1 MTANT
6 FHFTLGPVQ
15 GFVAQARRTRDFW
28 AGSFLLSWLAG
39 AAMKTVIKQG
49 GRIVFPTPDQNYIHW
64 LSGEGRGKSPRQGG
78 IPNRFK
84 ATVGESFDP
93 ASVEQVVRTAWQAV
107 AEIVWQEDLA
117 RHCQCY
123 PTTRAIWERQINGF
137 WEIAW
142 AMGDDDALLDRRK
155 NWRTQ
160 LPPDEAGIKCSVMAG
175 WQALSDDAKAL
186 DAFWQPVRRDCGRD
200 LADDESLCAI
210 AFVKRRFPHYFEQV
224 QAAMPGDW
232 TLHGWRVNPQ
242 TPSTLDLAAANW
254 LACVVRDQAEPLLDK
269 LHEAAERLP
278 FSPGDCGVNR
288 LRCVR
293 DAYRARGLRHL
304 NSSTLFTHVLEN
316 KKECSDQATVRE
328 MKWAIK
334 ALQIKEPPSPFYAI
348 LLMDGD
354 SLGELLRQ
362 SGTAVSTALDQ
373 FTKEVPDL
381 VDHHNGF
388 LIYAGG
394 DDVLALLPLEDALQC
409 AAEIR
414 QCYRN
419 AFAAQKLEST
429 ISAAVEYAHV
439 KMPLTRILRD
449 AHQLLD
455 EIAKEQ
461 RGRDAIAVRVWK
473 PGGQALEW
481 AMPWTRALSPHPN
494 PPPQGGREKSL
505 HIEQL
510 SAQFADNQSTAK
522 GKDTDRFSSK
532 FFYKIREHF
541 DLLNPPCAKPGQTE
555 EAAIF
560 NDNDSRSLLAVDYL
574 ASGVNEGRRDK
585 LKIKDAESIIQPL
598 LEQCRPVVR
607 HPDGKSITL
616 RPGEK
621 LEADGT
627 LFRKKEHLEPDG
639 ALLVR
644 FLAHKGVER

>member
-1 MTANT
+1 MTTGT

-39 AAMKTVIKQG
+39 AAMKTVIAQKG
-49 GRIVFPTPDQNYIHW
+49 EIIFPTPDQNYIHW
-64 LSGEGRGKSPRQGG
+64 LSGEGRGKPPRQGS

-84 ATVGESFDP
+84 ATVSESFDP
-93 ASVEQVVRTAWQAV
+93 ALVEQAVRIAWQAV
-107 AEIVWQEDLA
+107 AEIVWQGDLA
-117 RHCQCY
+117 RHCQLY
-123 PTTRAIWERQINGF
+123 PATRAIWNRQINGF

-175 WQALSDDAKAL
+175 WQELSGVPAPDAKAL
-186 DAFWQPVRRDCGRD
+186 DAFWEPLRRDCGRD
-200 LADDESLCAI
+200 LADDENLGAI
-210 AFVKRRFPHYFEQV
+210 AFVKRRFPHYFDQV

-242 TPSTLDLAAANW
+242 TPSTLDLAAAPW
-254 LACVVRDQAEPLLDK
+254 LARIVLDGEESAFNR
-269 LHEAAERLP
+269 LHEAANAL
-278 FSPGDCGVNR
+278 FAPGDCGIHR
-288 LRCVR
+288 LRCVKEACR
-293 DAYRARGLRHL
+293 TQARTHL
-304 NSSTLFTHVLEN
+304 NSSALFSHVLDN
-316 KKECSDQATVRE
+316 RKECPDQSAVRV
-328 MKWAIK
+328 MKQAMKQVMKPAMK
-334 ALQIKEPPSPFYAI
+334 ALNPKVFQQQPPSPFYAI

-354 SLGELLRQ
+354 SLGELLRK

-373 FTKEVPDL
+373 FTRQVPDL
-381 VDHHNGF
+381 VYNHNGF

-394 DDVLALLPLEDALQC
+394 DDVLALLPLEDALHC

-414 QCYRN
+414 QCYCN

-439 KMPLTRILRD
+439 KTPLTRILRD

-455 EIAKEQ
+455 EIAKDQ
-461 RGRDAIAVRVWK
+461 CGRDAIAVRVWK

-481 AMPWTRALSPHPN
+481 AMPWIKELAPHSN

-505 HIEQL
+505 HIDQL
-510 SAQFADNQSTAK
+510 ADQFAGDQAE
-522 GKDTDRFSSK
+522 FSSK
-532 FFYKIREHF
+532 FFYRIRERF
-541 DLLNPPCAKPGQTE
+541 YLLNPPYPKPGQPE
-555 EAAIF
+555 QAAIF
-560 NDNDSRSLLAVDYL
+560 NNDDLLSLLAVDYL
-574 ASGVNEGRRDK
+574 ASGVNDGRRDK
-585 LKIKDAESIIQPL
+585 LKIKDAERIIQPL

-607 HPDGKSITL
+607 NAKEQD
-616 RPGEK
+616 EQ
-621 LEADGT
+621 
-627 LFRKKEHLEPDG
+627 KKYQTGNRLKADG

>member
-1 MTANT
+1 MTDRT

-39 AAMKTVIKQG
+39 AAMQTVIAQQAK
-49 GRIVFPTPDQNYIHW
+49 IEFPAADEGYLAW
-64 LSGEGRGKSPRQGG
+64 LRGNGRGPRPRQGG

-84 ATVGESFDP
+84 ATVGEHFDP
-93 ASVEQVVRTAWQAV
+93 MWVEQAVRDAWRAV
-107 AEIVWQEDLA
+107 AEIVWQADLA
-117 RHCQCY
+117 RHCQRY
-123 PTTRAIWERQINGF
+123 PATRVIWDRQIDGF

-142 AMGDDDALLDRRK
+142 VIGDDDSLLDRRK

-175 WQALSDDAKAL
+175 WQDLSGVPAPDAKAL
-186 DAFWQPVRRDCGRD
+186 DGFWQPVRGDCGRD

-224 QAAMPGDW
+224 QVAMPGNW

-242 TPSTLDLAAANW
+242 TPSTLDLAAAPW
-254 LACVVRDQAEPLLDK
+254 LAQVVKKESEAVLLR
-269 LHEAAERLP
+269 LHEAARSLFSQEDSGIHRLH
-278 FSPGDCGVNR
+278 
-288 LRCVR
+288 CVK
-293 DAYRARGLRHL
+293 DACQMRGLNAL
-304 NSSTLFTHVLEN
+304 NSSALFSHVLDN
-316 KKECSDQATVRE
+316 RKECPDQAAVRA
-328 MKWAIK
+328 MKHAMK
-334 ALQIKEPPSPFYAI
+334 ALNQQEPPSPFYAI

-362 SGTAVSTALDQ
+362 SGTAVSIALDQ
-373 FTKEVPDL
+373 FTRKVPDI
-381 VDHHNGF
+381 VYSHNGF

-409 AAEIR
+409 AADIR
-414 QCYRN
+414 QCYFN
-419 AFAAQKLEST
+419 AFAIQGLPST

-449 AHQLLD
+449 AHSLLD
-455 EIAKEQ
+455 EIAKEE

-481 AMPWTRALSPHPN
+481 AMPWERAFAADR
-494 PPPQGGREKSL
+494 QIK
-505 HIEQL
+505 IAQL
-510 SAQFADNQSTAK
+510 ATQFSGNNTE
-522 GKDTDRFSSK
+522 FSSK
-532 FFYKIREHF
+532 FFYRIRERF
-541 DLLNPPCAKPGQTE
+541 DLLNPPRPKPGQTQE
-555 EAAIF
+555 EAIF
-560 NDNDSRSLLAVDYL
+560 NKDDALSLLAVDYL
-574 ASGVNEGRRDK
+574 ASGINEGRRDK
-585 LKIKDAESIIQPL
+585 LKIKDAEAIIQPL

-607 HPDGKSITL
+607 SKSDEGVSFSTSN
-616 RPGEK
+616 R
-621 LEADGT
+621 LEA
-627 LFRKKEHLEPDG
+627 DG